1 MGPKKRNVITLIDQE
16 TGNIGHEQRIS
27 NQQHSTT
34 GRGISMEV
42 ARTDPSKGTIL
53 VVDDTPHNLRLL
65 STMLIERGYKVR
77 AVINGPMA
85 LKSVHLEL
93 PDIILLDI
101 NMPEMNG
108 YEVCRLLKKDAVTAG
123 IPVLFISA
131 LNEAMDK
138 VQAFAVGGVDYITKP
153 FQIEEVLARIEHQL
167 TIRGLQQ
174 QLEQRVA
181 ALEALNTRLQS
192 ELALARNIQQGF
204 LPPTQPGWNGLDVV
218 CYSTPAHEVGGDL
231 YAYHAY
237 EILKPPLAVT
247 RYVVA
252 VGDVSGKG
260 MPAALLMSASIAS
273 FRSLVG
279 KDLSPSAF
287 LMQMDNAIAD
297 YTRATRQNC
306 AFVYLDISQPSHQS
320 ERKGAWSSM
329 VRLSNAGCIAP
340 MMKQADGRLVW
351 IDVSGMPL
359 GIGMGATTGYREV
372 SLSMEPG
379 DMMILTS
386 DGVVEA
392 RNACGQIFGFDRLEQ
407 AVVSGPQRSARA
419 MLSHLRAA
427 VEAFTEGTEP
437 HDDMTMVVI
446 QT

>member
-1 MGPKKRNVITLIDQE
+1 
-16 TGNIGHEQRIS
+16 
-27 NQQHSTT
+27 
-34 GRGISMEV
+34 MEV
-42 ARTDPSKGTIL
+42 AREDTAKGTVL

-77 AVINGPMA
+77 AVINGTMA
-85 LKSVHLEL
+85 LKSVQLEL

-101 NMPEMNG
+101 NMPQMNG
-108 YEVCRLLKKDAVTAG
+108 YEVCRRLKEDPATAG

-138 VQAFAVGGVDYITKP
+138 VQAFTVGGVDYITKP
-153 FQIEEVLARIEHQL
+153 FQIEEVLARIEHQM
-167 TIRGLQQ
+167 TIRVLQQ
-174 QLEQRVA
+174 QLEQRVE
-181 ALEALNTRLQS
+181 ALEALNTRLQN
-192 ELALARNIQQGF
+192 ELVLARNIQQGF
-204 LPPTQPGWNGLDVV
+204 LPPPQPGWNDLDVV

-231 YAYHAY
+231 YVYHACD
-237 EILKPPLAVT
+237 IPQSPGAVT

-273 FRSLVG
+273 FRSLVR

-297 YTRATRQNC
+297 YTRTTRQNC
-306 AFVYLDISQPSHQS
+306 AFVYLDISQPVSQTDCKVRERETGSHL
-320 ERKGAWSSM
+320 

-340 MMKQADGRLVW
+340 MMKRVDSRSVEW

-359 GIGMGATTGYREV
+359 GIGMGASTGYREV
-372 SLSMEPG
+372 SLTMESG

-392 RNACGQIFGFDRLEQ
+392 RDAHGEIFGFDRLEQ
-407 AVVSGPQRSARA
+407 AVASGPQSSARA
-419 MLSHLRAA
+419 MLDHLRVA
-427 VEAFTEGTEP
+427 VETFTGGTEP
-437 HDDMTMVVI
+437 HDDATIVVI